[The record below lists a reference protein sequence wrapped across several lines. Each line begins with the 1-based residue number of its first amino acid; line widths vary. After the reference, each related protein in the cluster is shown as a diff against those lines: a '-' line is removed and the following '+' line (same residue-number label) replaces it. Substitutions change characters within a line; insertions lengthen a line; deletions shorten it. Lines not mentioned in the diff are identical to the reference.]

1 MTAQIFS
8 FASKPTTPV
17 SRRSHRTV
25 DTGERIAAV
34 NRLSAEDEARMQ
46 EWAEEKF
53 RDAIR
58 VYRAMFSAEELAR
71 RLTKA
76 ADDELRLIE
85 RTK

>member
-8 FASKPTTPV
+8 FERKPTQPV
-17 SRRSHRTV
+17 NQPPHRAA
-25 DTGERIAAV
+25 DTRARIAPV
-34 NRLSAEDEARMQ
+34 NRLSTEDEVRMKG
-46 EWAEEKF
+46 WAEEKF

-58 VYRAMFSAEELAR
+58 VYRAMFSAEELAS

-85 RTK
+85 STK